1 MLFLNLLADPQ
12 MRLVFFI
19 VFGCC
24 FIPIFAMIMI
34 VFFKM
39 VFKHHKKMRT
49 AAKKLNSNY
58 LEYFGEDN
66 VLSVSKNLSRVT
78 VEVKDVNLV
87 NLNALKHSLTEYLN
101 QLIYSKTDRKPI
113 VIPVFMP
120 IET

>member
-24 FIPIFAMIMI
+24 FIPIFILVMV

-39 VFKHHKKMRT
+39 VFKYHKKMRK
-49 AAKKLNSNY
+49 ANKKLNSNY
-58 LEYFGEDN
+58 LEFFGEDN

-78 VEVKDVNLV
+78 VEVKDVSLV
-87 NLNALKHSLTEYLN
+87 NLNALKEKGIGVMITGNTIKCSSQEFAD
-101 QLIYSKTDRKPI
+101 QIA
-113 VIPVFMP
+113 
-120 IET
+120 E

>member
-1 MLFLNLLADPQ
+1 MHFLSLLSDPQ

-24 FIPIFAMIMI
+24 FIPIFLMIMV

-49 AAKKLNSNY
+49 ASKKAKSDY

-87 NLNALKHSLTEYLN
+87 NLAALKEKGIGVMITGNTIKCSSQEFAD
-101 QLIYSKTDRKPI
+101 Q
-113 VIPVFMP
+113 
-120 IET
+120 IEG

>member
-1 MLFLNLLADPQ
+1 MLFLNLLSDPQ

-49 AAKKLNSNY
+49 AAKKANTNY
-58 LEYFGEDN
+58 
-66 VLSVSKNLSRVT
+66 
-78 VEVKDVNLV
+78 
-87 NLNALKHSLTEYLN
+87 
-101 QLIYSKTDRKPI
+101 
-113 VIPVFMP
+113 
-120 IET
+120 

>member
-24 FIPIFAMIMI
+24 FIPIFILVMV

-39 VFKHHKKMRT
+39 VFKHHKKMRK
-49 AAKKLNSNY
+49 ANKKLNSNY
-58 LEYFGEDN
+58 LEFFGEDN

-78 VEVKDVNLV
+78 VEVKDVSLV
-87 NLNALKHSLTEYLN
+87 NLNALKEKGIGVMITGNTIKCSSQEFAD
-101 QLIYSKTDRKPI
+101 QIA
-113 VIPVFMP
+113 
-120 IET
+120 E

>member
-24 FIPIFAMIMI
+24 FIPIFILVMV

-39 VFKHHKKMRT
+39 VFKHHKKMKNVN
-49 AAKKLNSNY
+49 KKINANY
-58 LEYFGEDN
+58 LEYFGDDN
-66 VLSVSKNLSRVT
+66 VLNVSKNLSRVT

-87 NLNALKHSLTEYLN
+87 NLNALKEKGIGVMITGNTIKCSSQEFAN
-101 QLIYSKTDRKPI
+101 Q
-113 VIPVFMP
+113 
-120 IET
+120 IEE

>member
-1 MLFLNLLADPQ
+1 MLFLNLLSDPQ

-24 FIPIFAMIMI
+24 FIPIFILIMI

-39 VFKHHKKMRT
+39 VFKHHKKMRN
-49 AAKKLNSNY
+49 ANKKGKSNY

-87 NLNALKHSLTEYLN
+87 NLNALKENGIGVMITGNTIKCSSQKFADE
-101 QLIYSKTDRKPI
+101 
-113 VIPVFMP
+113 
-120 IET
+120 IEG

>member
-1 MLFLNLLADPQ
+1 

-66 VLSVSKNLSRVT
+66 VFCLYKVCQSACNDFVHTSIMFFMWHTVNNL
-78 VEVKDVNLV
+78 K
-87 NLNALKHSLTEYLN
+87 
-101 QLIYSKTDRKPI
+101 RKCYANSIWTAFFKQTI
-113 VIPVFMP
+113 VISFSTP
-120 IET
+120 